1 MIGGSRARRDAPP
14 RVVELV
20 GPAGAGKSSIR
31 SELAARHAGRV
42 ASGGLWGLP
51 RLRLL
56 RHACALLPAGTRA
69 IGLQRP
75 HAVAEALLHLARV
88 RTLHGLAR
96 ADSPARALWL
106 LDEGPVFG
114 LAWLRMQRADL
125 VHGGPLEAAW
135 RDAAARWAR
144 TLDAILW
151 LDAPDA
157 VLARRIRERPKP
169 HMLKTADADD
179 VAAFAASFRTALDTV
194 IETMGPG
201 APLLM
206 RISTA
211 RGTPHEAAARIAG
224 VLGLD
229 GRAA

>member
-1 MIGGSRARRDAPP
+1 MIGGSRTRYDAPP
-14 RVVELV
+14 RTVELV

-31 SELAARHAGRV
+31 GELAARHAGRI

-56 RHACALLPAGTRA
+56 RHACALLPAGTRGIA
-69 IGLQRP
+69 SHRP
-75 HAVAEALLHLARV
+75 HAVADALLHLARV
-88 RTLHGLAR
+88 RTLHGLLR
-96 ADSPARALWL
+96 AAPSTGTLRL

-114 LAWLRMQRADL
+114 LAWLRMRRADL

-135 RDAAARWAR
+135 RDAATHWAYA
-144 TLDAILW
+144 LDAILW
-151 LDAPDA
+151 VDAPDA
-157 VLARRIRERPKP
+157 VLAQRIRARRKP
-169 HMLKTADADD
+169 HMMKSADSGE
-179 VAAFAASFRTALDTV
+179 VAAFAASFRAALDAV
-194 IETMGPG
+194 IEAMGRD
-201 APLLM
+201 APRLV

-211 RGTPHEAAARIAG
+211 LGTPHEAATRIAA